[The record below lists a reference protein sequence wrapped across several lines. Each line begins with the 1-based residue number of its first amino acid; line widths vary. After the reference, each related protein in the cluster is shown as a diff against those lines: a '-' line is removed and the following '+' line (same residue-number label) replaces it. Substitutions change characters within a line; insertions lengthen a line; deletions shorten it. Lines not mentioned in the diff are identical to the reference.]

1 MSDIALNMSDI
12 TYMILVVKSLYL
24 YQKI

>member
-12 TYMILVVKSLYL
+12 THMMLVVKSLYL
-24 YQKI
+24 Y